1 MLITMTSD
9 MTGVT
14 RTKEINMTQ
23 DQYDNWLYNN
33 ILIQHALPHLT
44 DSEREF
50 LMTGIVDEE
59 WDSLVVDDVCDEDDG
74 WDHEDDYE
82 DDYEDDFDGDRLS
95 PRDQQ
100 INDRLDMGRNEAGEW
115 LGWTT

>member
-1 MLITMTSD
+1 
-9 MTGVT
+9 
-14 RTKEINMTQ
+14 
-23 DQYDNWLYNN
+23 
-33 ILIQHALPHLT
+33 
-44 DSEREF
+44 
-50 LMTGIVDEE
+50 
-59 WDSLVVDDVCDEDDG
+59 VVDDVCDEDDG

>member
-9 MTGVT
+9 MTGVVH
-14 RTKEINMTQ
+14 TKEINMTQ

-33 ILIQHALPHLT
+33 ILIQYALPHLT

-59 WDSLVVDDVCDEDDG
+59 WDTLMTIDDVVDDDYD
-74 WDHEDDYE
+74 EDDYE